1 MKSLV
6 FADYAVIAVFFAVML
21 GVGFYYSRR
30 SKSSD
35 QFFGN
40 DKSVPWWL
48 SGVSFY
54 MNSFSALAFVMYSA
68 LAYKFGWVP
77 VTISWLS
84 VPAVLLGAW
93 FLAVRWRR
101 AAKGSPIDYIAT
113 RYTPKMCSFLAILG
127 LPMQLLDNALKL
139 LAIGTVVGV
148 GMGFPLFWSICI
160 SGLII
165 VAYTFLGG
173 LKATLTCDFIQF
185 LVILSIVFA
194 LPVLC
199 LERLSA
205 MAPASDGSVLAG
217 LPGLVHGFQVFLDRV
232 PADFFNFTAGQYT
245 WVYLL
250 VFFCCVGSTLSTNWS
265 LVQRYYST
273 RSEGDAKKMAY
284 LVASLLFL
292 GPPLFFFPAM
302 AARVFLPPIAE
313 ADLNGVYAILCRE
326 VLPAGM
332 MGMVIAAMFSATM
345 SSLAGNFNAAAAV
358 IVNEIYLKFFP
369 PKLSFPTEQFPDSSS
384 RHCEATRSVAVA
396 ISSGSAPRPCGKPES
411 SSSLLPARIATV
423 LVGLGVIGLTFVM
436 QYAQGADDLFNLSN
450 KVFGV
455 FLPPIAIPMLC
466 GIFIKC
472 FSQRSGLVGLV
483 GGIAVGL
490 TLFICGAFYP
500 FLREMVWIF
509 PSTSVATVL
518 FLVLGTVLF
527 PDTPSARTQVENFF
541 RQLSTPK

>member
-1 MKSLV
+1 MKADLA

-21 GVGFYYSRR
+21 GVGFWYSRK
-30 SKSSD
+30 SASSD

-77 VTISWLS
+77 VTVSWLS

-101 AAKGSPIDYIAT
+101 AAKGSPIDYIAE
-113 RYTPKMCSFLAILG
+113 RYTPGMCRTLAILG

-160 SGLII
+160 SGVII
-165 VAYTFLGG
+165 VLYTFMGG

-185 LVILSIVFA
+185 LVILVVVLA
-194 LPVLC
+194 LPFLC
-199 LERLSA
+199 LGRL
-205 MAPASDGSVLAG
+205 ASLDGGSGLAHG
-217 LPGLVHGFQVFLDRV
+217 LEVFLDRV
-232 PADFFNFTAGQYT
+232 PAGFFDFTAGQYT
-245 WVYLL
+245 WLYML

-273 RSEGDAKKMAY
+273 KSEGDARKMAY
-284 LVASLLFL
+284 LVAALLFV
-292 GPPLFFFPAM
+292 GPPVFFFPAM
-302 AARVFLPPIAE
+302 AARVFLPAIPEAE
-313 ADLNGVYAILCRE
+313 MNGVYAMLCRE
-326 VLPAGM
+326 VLPTGM

-358 IVNEIYLKFFP
+358 VTNELYLKVARNP
-369 PKLSFPTEQFPDSSS
+369 SAKAKMVAA
-384 RHCEATRSVAVA
+384 RVATVAV
-396 ISSGSAPRPCGKPES
+396 GG
-411 SSSLLPARIATV
+411 
-423 LVGLGVIGLTFVM
+423 LVVALTFVM

-466 GIFIKC
+466 GVFVRG
-472 FSQRSGLVGLV
+472 FSKRSGLCGLV

-490 TLFICGAFYP
+490 ALFALGSAPSLAYW
-500 FLREMVWIF
+500 REMVWIF
-509 PSTSVATVL
+509 PSTAVATVAFMAL
-518 FLVLGTVLF
+518 GSLVLRDSAAERAEVESFMDRIGAPA
-527 PDTPSARTQVENFF
+527 PDAGR
-541 RQLSTPK
+541 

>member
-1 MKSLV
+1 MKSNL
-6 FADYAVIAVFFAVML
+6 ALLDYAVIAAFFAVMI
-21 GVGFYYSRR
+21 GVGVYYSRK

-40 DKSVPWWL
+40 DKTVPWWL

-77 VTISWLS
+77 VTVSWLS

-101 AAKGSPIDYIAT
+101 AAKGSPIDYIAE
-113 RYTPKMCSFLAILG
+113 RYTPGMCRTLAVLG

-165 VAYTFLGG
+165 VLYTFLGG

-185 LVILSIVFA
+185 LVILAVVLA
-194 LPVLC
+194 LPPLC
-199 LERLSA
+199 LER
-205 MAPASDGSVLAG
+205 AG
-217 LPGLVHGFQVFLDRV
+217 GFANFVDKV
-232 PADFFNFTAGQYT
+232 PSGFFSFTAGKYT
-245 WVYLL
+245 WLYML

-273 RSEGDAKKMAY
+273 RSERDAKRMAY
-284 LVASLLFL
+284 LVAILLFV
-292 GPPLFFFPAM
+292 GPPVFFFPAM
-302 AARVFLPPIAE
+302 AARVFLPGIPE
-313 ADLNGVYAILCRE
+313 SEMNGVYALVCRE
-326 VLPAGM
+326 VLPVGM
-332 MGMVIAAMFSATM
+332 IGMVIAAMFSATM

-358 IVNEIYLKFFP
+358 LTRELRLKGVAWARVM
-369 PKLSFPTEQFPDSSS
+369 T
-384 RHCEATRSVAVA
+384 VAV
-396 ISSGSAPRPCGKPES
+396 GG
-411 SSSLLPARIATV
+411 TV
-423 LVGLGVIGLTFVM
+423 VALTFVM

-466 GIFIKC
+466 GVFVKR
-472 FSQRSGLVGLV
+472 FSRRSGLYGLV

-490 TLFICGAFYP
+490 AIFVLGAKPEFASW
-500 FLREMVWIF
+500 REMVLIF
-509 PSTSVATVL
+509 PATSVATVA
-518 FLVLGTVLF
+518 FLVLGTFLS
-527 PDTPSARTQVENFF
+527 PDRGDERESVERFF
-541 RQLSTPK
+541 KRIETEQK

>member
-1 MKSLV
+1 MNKSLAV
-6 FADYAVIAVFFAVML
+6 ADYAVIAVFFAAMV
-21 GVGFYYSRR
+21 GVGIYYSRR

-40 DKSVPWWL
+40 DKSIPWWL

-77 VTISWLS
+77 VTVSWLS

-101 AAKGSPIDYIAT
+101 AAKGSPIDYIAE
-113 RYTPKMCSFLAILG
+113 RYTPGMCRTLAVLG

-165 VAYTFLGG
+165 VLYTFLGG
-173 LKATLTCDFIQF
+173 LKATLVCDFLQF
-185 LVILSIVFA
+185 CVILAVVFA
-194 LPVLC
+194 LPALC
-199 LERLSA
+199 LGRLA
-205 MAPASDGSVLAG
+205 ALDGGSG
-217 LPGLVHGFQVFLDRV
+217 LLHGFSVFLEKV
-232 PADFFNFTAGQYT
+232 PDGFFDFTAGKYT
-245 WVYLL
+245 WVYML

-273 RSEGDAKKMAY
+273 KSEKDAKKMAY
-284 LVASLLFL
+284 LVAALLFV
-292 GPPLFFFPAM
+292 GPPVFFFPAM
-302 AARVFLPPIAE
+302 AARVFLPGIPE
-313 ADLNGVYAILCRE
+313 SEMNGVYAILCRE
-326 VLPAGM
+326 VLPVGM
-332 MGMVIAAMFSATM
+332 IGMVIAAMFSATM

-358 IVNEIYLKFFP
+358 MVNELYLKFAKTP
-369 PKLSFPTEQFPDSSS
+369 SAKA
-384 RHCEATRSVAVA
+384 RMVA
-396 ISSGSAPRPCGKPES
+396 
-411 SSSLLPARIATV
+411 ARVATV
-423 LVGLGVIGLTFVM
+423 LVGGLVVALTFVM

-466 GIFIKC
+466 GIFVRR
-472 FSQRSGLVGLV
+472 FSRRSGMVALV
-483 GGIAVGL
+483 GGIATGL
-490 TLFICGAFYP
+490 AVFIAGSAPSLAY
-500 FLREMVWIF
+500 LREMVWIF
-509 PSTSVATVL
+509 PITAVATVV
-518 FLVLGTVLF
+518 FLAVGTAIF
-527 PDTPSARTQVENFF
+527 PDSPPDRAEVDAFFDKLSA
-541 RQLSTPK
+541 TPKEGL

>member
-1 MKSLV
+1 MDKSLA
-6 FADYAVIAVFFAVML
+6 FLDYAVIAAFFAVMI
-21 GVGFYYSRR
+21 GVGLYYSRK

-40 DKSVPWWL
+40 DKTVPWWL
-48 SGVSFY
+48 SGISFY

-77 VTISWLS
+77 VTVSWLS

-101 AAKGSPIDYIAT
+101 AAKGSPIDYIAE
-113 RYTPKMCSFLAILG
+113 RYTPGMCRTLAILG

-160 SGLII
+160 SGAII
-165 VAYTFLGG
+165 VLYTFLGG

-185 LVILSIVFA
+185 FVILAVVLT
-194 LPVLC
+194 LPPLC
-199 LERLSA
+199 LERVGGLSNFIDKV
-205 MAPASDGSVLAG
+205 P
-217 LPGLVHGFQVFLDRV
+217 PG
-232 PADFFNFTAGQYT
+232 FFDFTAGKYT
-245 WVYLL
+245 WVYML

-273 RSEGDAKKMAY
+273 KSEKDAKKMAY
-284 LVASLLFL
+284 LVAALLFL
-292 GPPLFFFPAM
+292 GPPIFFFPAM
-302 AARVFLPPIAE
+302 AARVFLPGIPE
-313 ADLNGVYAILCRE
+313 DQMNGVYALVCRE
-326 VLPAGM
+326 VLPVGM
-332 MGMVIAAMFSATM
+332 IGMVIAAMFSATM

-358 IVNEIYLKFFP
+358 MVNELYLKFAKMP
-369 PKLSFPTEQFPDSSS
+369 SARAKM
-384 RHCEATRSVAVA
+384 VA
-396 ISSGSAPRPCGKPES
+396 
-411 SSSLLPARIATV
+411 ARVATV
-423 LVGLGVIGLTFVM
+423 VVGGLVVALTFVM

-466 GIFIKC
+466 GIFVRK
-472 FSQRSGLVGLV
+472 FSKRSGLMGLV

-490 TLFICGAFYP
+490 AIFIVGAKP
-500 FLREMVWIF
+500 ELAFLREMIWIF
-509 PSTSVATVL
+509 PATAIATVVFL
-518 FLVLGTVLF
+518 FLGTVFL
-527 PDTPSARTQVENFF
+527 PDSADERKVIEKWMDSLTC
-541 RQLSTPK
+541 K

>member
-1 MKSLV
+1 MKGLG
-6 FADYAVIAVFFAVML
+6 FADYAVVAAFFAVMI
-21 GVGFYYSRR
+21 GVGVYFSRK
-30 SKSSD
+30 SKSSE
-35 QFFGN
+35 QFFGG

-77 VTISWLS
+77 VTVSWLS

-113 RYTPKMCSFLAILG
+113 RYTPKMCSTLAVLG

-148 GMGFPLFWSICI
+148 GMGFPLFWAICI
-160 SGLII
+160 SGVII
-165 VAYTFLGG
+165 VLYTFLGG

-185 LVILSIVFA
+185 IVILVVVFA
-194 LPVLC
+194 LPPLC
-199 LERLSA
+199 LQKLSA
-205 MAPASDGSVLAG
+205 LVPAADGSAVTGFA
-217 LPGLVHGFQVFLDRV
+217 GLVHGFQVFLDKV
-232 PADFFNFTAGQYT
+232 PDGFFNFTNGQYG
-245 WVYLL
+245 WIYMA

-273 RSEGDAKKMAY
+273 KSEKDAKKMAY
-284 LVASLLFL
+284 LVAALLFI

-302 AARVFLPPIAE
+302 AARVFMPEL
-313 ADLNGVYAILCRE
+313 DLNDANAMNAVYATLCKT
-326 VLPAGM
+326 VLPTGM
-332 MGMVIAAMFSATM
+332 IGMVIAAMFSATM

-358 IVNEIYLKFFP
+358 MVNELYLRIDKV
-369 PKLSFPTEQFPDSSS
+369 
-384 RHCEATRSVAVA
+384 ATA
-396 ISSGSAPRPCGKPES
+396 
-411 SSSLLPARIATV
+411 ARRMIAARVATV
-423 LVGLGVIGLTFVM
+423 IVGAGVVALTFVM

-466 GIFIKC
+466 GVFVKN
-472 FSQRSGLVGLV
+472 FSKRSGMTGLV
-483 GGIAVGL
+483 GGIVVGL
-490 TLFICGAFYP
+490 AIFVAGAWHP

-509 PSTSVATVL
+509 PLTAVATIA
-518 FLVLGTVLF
+518 FLALGTIFF
-527 PDTPSARTQVENFF
+527 PDHPEEREEVEAFF
-541 RQLSTPK
+541 RQITTPAESPNVQHN

>member
-1 MKSLV
+1 MTNGLASL
-6 FADYAVIAVFFAVML
+6 DYAVIAVFFAVMI
-21 GVGFYYSRR
+21 GVGVYYSRK

-40 DKSVPWWL
+40 DKTVPWWL

-77 VTISWLS
+77 VTVSWLS

-101 AAKGSPIDYIAT
+101 AAKGSPIDYIAE
-113 RYTPKMCSFLAILG
+113 RYTPSMCRTLAILG

-160 SGLII
+160 SGVII
-165 VAYTFLGG
+165 VLYTFLGG

-185 LVILSIVFA
+185 LVILVVIFA
-194 LPVLC
+194 LPPLC
-199 LERLSA
+199 LERVGGFSGFIDKV
-205 MAPASDGSVLAG
+205 P
-217 LPGLVHGFQVFLDRV
+217 PG
-232 PADFFNFTAGQYT
+232 FFDFTAGKYT
-245 WVYLL
+245 WVYML

-273 RSEGDAKKMAY
+273 KSERDAKKMAY
-284 LVASLLFL
+284 LVAALLFL
-292 GPPLFFFPAM
+292 GPPIFFFPAM
-302 AARVFLPPIAE
+302 AARVFMPGIPE
-313 ADLNGVYAILCRE
+313 EQMNGVYALVCRE
-326 VLPAGM
+326 VLPVGM
-332 MGMVIAAMFSATM
+332 IGMVIAAMFSATM

-358 IVNEIYLKFFP
+358 LTNELLGVGERCRSERS
-369 PKLSFPTEQFPDSSS
+369 KLV
-384 RHCEATRSVAVA
+384 VA
-396 ISSGSAPRPCGKPES
+396 R
-411 SSSLLPARIATV
+411 LATV
-423 LVGLGVIGLTFVM
+423 IVGGLVIALTFVM

-466 GIFIKC
+466 GIFVRR
-472 FSQRSGLVGLV
+472 FSKRSGLVGLV
-483 GGIAVGL
+483 GGIVAGL
-490 TLFICGAFYP
+490 AIFIAGAKPELAY
-500 FLREMVWIF
+500 LREMICIF
-509 PSTSVATVL
+509 PVTAVATVV

-527 PDTPSARTQVENFF
+527 PDSADERKEIEKWMDGLTS
-541 RQLSTPK
+541 R

>member
-1 MKSLV
+1 MKGGLA

-21 GVGFYYSRR
+21 GVGVYYSRK

-40 DKSVPWWL
+40 DKSIPWWL
-48 SGVSFY
+48 SGISFY

-77 VTISWLS
+77 VTVSWLS

-101 AAKGSPIDYIAT
+101 AAKGSPIDYIAE
-113 RYTPKMCSFLAILG
+113 RYTPGMCRTLAILG

-160 SGLII
+160 SGVII
-165 VAYTFLGG
+165 VLYTFLGG

-185 LVILSIVFA
+185 LVILAVVLT
-194 LPVLC
+194 LPFLC
-199 LERLSA
+199 LERL
-205 MAPASDGSVLAG
+205 ASVDGG
-217 LPGLVHGFQVFLDRV
+217 TGLVHGFQVFFDKV
-232 PADFFNFTAGQYT
+232 PAGFFDFTAGKYT
-245 WVYLL
+245 WVYML

-273 RSEGDAKKMAY
+273 KSEKDAKKMAY
-284 LVASLLFL
+284 LVAVLLFV
-292 GPPLFFFPAM
+292 GPPIFFFPAM
-302 AARVFLPPIAE
+302 AARVFLPGIHE
-313 ADLNGVYAILCRE
+313 TEMNGVYAILCRE
-326 VLPAGM
+326 VLPVGM
-332 MGMVIAAMFSATM
+332 IGMVIAAMFSATM

-358 IVNEIYLKFFP
+358 VTNELYLKFAKNP
-369 PKLSFPTEQFPDSSS
+369 
-384 RHCEATRSVAVA
+384 
-396 ISSGSAPRPCGKPES
+396 SASAKMVV
-411 SSSLLPARIATV
+411 ARIATIAV
-423 LVGLGVIGLTFVM
+423 GGLVVALTFVM

-466 GIFIKC
+466 GVFVRG
-472 FSQRSGLVGLV
+472 FSKRSGLCGLV
-483 GGIAVGL
+483 GGIVVGLAIFAVGANPSL
-490 TLFICGAFYP
+490 SY
-500 FLREMVWIF
+500 LREMIWIF
-509 PSTSVATVL
+509 PATAIATVAFLALGSIL
-518 FLVLGTVLF
+518 FRDSEQERKEVDAFMDRIGG
-527 PDTPSARTQVENFF
+527 VE
-541 RQLSTPK
+541 TAK

>member
-1 MKSLV
+1 MKPLSL
-6 FADYAVIAVFFAVML
+6 ADYVVIVAFFAAML
-21 GVGFYYSRR
+21 GVGVFYARR

-40 DKSVPWWL
+40 DKTVPWWL

-54 MNSFSALAFVMYSA
+54 MNSFPALAFVMYSA

-77 VTISWLS
+77 VTVSWLS

-113 RYTPKMCSFLAILG
+113 RYTPGMCSTLAVLG
-127 LPMQLLDNALKL
+127 LPMQLLDNAFKL

-148 GMGFPLFWSICI
+148 GMGFPLFWSICA
-160 SGLII
+160 SGVII
-165 VAYTFLGG
+165 VLYTFLGG
-173 LKATLTCDFIQF
+173 LKATLACDFIQF
-185 LVILSIVFA
+185 LVILAVVFA
-194 LPVLC
+194 LPPLC
-199 LERLSA
+199 LDRLA
-205 MAPASDGSVLAG
+205 ALDGGAG
-217 LPGLVHGFQVFLDRV
+217 FVHGFSVFLDRV
-232 PADFFNFTAGQYT
+232 PDGFFNFTNGKYG
-245 WVYLL
+245 WVYMI

-273 RSEGDAKKMAY
+273 RSERDAKKMAY
-284 LVASLLFL
+284 LVAALLFL

-302 AARVFLPPIAE
+302 AARVFLPPVAE
-313 ADLNGVYAILCRE
+313 ADMNGVYAILCRS

-358 IVNEIYLKFFP
+358 MVNELYLRIDKVA
-369 PKLSFPTEQFPDSSS
+369 TAS
-384 RHCEATRSVAVA
+384 RRMLA
-396 ISSGSAPRPCGKPES
+396 
-411 SSSLLPARIATV
+411 ARVATV
-423 LVGLGVIGLTFVM
+423 LVGGAVVGLTFLM
-436 QYAQGADDLFNLSN
+436 QRAQGGNDLFDLCN

-466 GIFIKC
+466 GIFVKR
-472 FSQRSGLVGLV
+472 FSRRAGLVGLV

-490 TLFICGAFYP
+490 AVFIAGAWHP
-500 FLREMVWIF
+500 FLREIVWIF
-509 PSTSVATVL
+509 PITSIATVAFL
-518 FLVLGTVLF
+518 FAGTMAL
-527 PDTPSARTQVENFF
+527 PDMRQERMEVEEFFKTLETPERRA
-541 RQLSTPK
+541 

>member
-1 MKSLV
+1 MNSL
-6 FADYAVIAVFFAVML
+6 ATLDYIVIAAFFAVMI
-21 GVGFYYSRR
+21 GVGAYYSRR

-40 DKSVPWWL
+40 DKTVPWWL

-77 VTISWLS
+77 VTVSWLS

-101 AAKGSPIDYIAT
+101 AAKGSPIDYIAE
-113 RYTPKMCSFLAILG
+113 RYTPGMCRTLAVLG

-160 SGLII
+160 SGVII
-165 VAYTFLGG
+165 VLYTFLGG
-173 LKATLTCDFIQF
+173 LKATLACDFIQF
-185 LVILSIVFA
+185 LVILAVVFA
-194 LPVLC
+194 LPPLC
-199 LERLSA
+199 LGKLA
-205 MAPASDGSVLAG
+205 AVDGG
-217 LPGLVHGFQVFLDRV
+217 GQGLVAGFRVFLDRV
-232 PADFFNFTAGQYT
+232 PAGFFDFTAGKYT
-245 WVYLL
+245 WVYML

-273 RSEGDAKKMAY
+273 RSERDAKRMAY
-284 LVASLLFL
+284 LVAALLFV

-302 AARVFLPPIAE
+302 AARVFLPDVPE
-313 ADLNGVYAILCRE
+313 SEMNGVYALVCRA
-326 VLPAGM
+326 VLPTGM

-358 IVNEIYLKFFP
+358 LTHELLGVGERCRCRSERS
-369 PKLSFPTEQFPDSSS
+369 KLV
-384 RHCEATRSVAVA
+384 VARV
-396 ISSGSAPRPCGKPES
+396 
-411 SSSLLPARIATV
+411 ATV
-423 LVGLGVIGLTFVM
+423 LVGGLVVALTFVM

-466 GIFIKC
+466 GVFVRR
-472 FSQRSGLVGLV
+472 FSKRSGLAGLV

-490 TLFICGAFYP
+490 ALFAAGAAYP

-509 PSTSVATVL
+509 PATAAATVL
-518 FLVLGTVLF
+518 FLVLGTVFF
-527 PDTPSARTQVENFF
+527 PDGPEARAEIDRFMDRLSAKGKQGG
-541 RQLSTPK
+541 LA

>member
-1 MKSLV
+1 MNSL
-6 FADYAVIAVFFAVML
+6 ATLDYAVIAAFFAVMV
-21 GVGFYYSRR
+21 GVGVYYSRK

-40 DKSVPWWL
+40 DKTVPWWL

-68 LAYKFGWVP
+68 LAYKYGWVP
-77 VTISWLS
+77 VTVSWLS

-101 AAKGSPIDYIAT
+101 AAKGSPIDYIAE
-113 RYTPKMCSFLAILG
+113 RYTPGMCRTLAILG

-165 VAYTFLGG
+165 IVYTFLGG

-185 LVILSIVFA
+185 LVILAVVFA
-194 LPVLC
+194 LPPLC
-199 LERLSA
+199 LGRLA
-205 MAPASDGSVLAG
+205 AVDGG
-217 LPGLVHGFQVFLDRV
+217 QGLVTGFRVFLDKV
-232 PADFFNFTAGQYT
+232 PAGFFDFTAGKYT
-245 WVYLL
+245 WVYML

-273 RSEGDAKKMAY
+273 RSERDAKKMAY
-284 LVASLLFL
+284 LVAVLLFI

-302 AARVFLPPIAE
+302 AARVFLPDIAE
-313 ADLNGVYAILCRE
+313 ADMNGVYALVCRE
-326 VLPAGM
+326 VLPVGM

-358 IVNEIYLKFFP
+358 LTNELRLKGM
-369 PKLSFPTEQFPDSSS
+369 
-384 RHCEATRSVAVA
+384 VW
-396 ISSGSAPRPCGKPES
+396 
-411 SSSLLPARIATV
+411 ARVATV
-423 LVGLGVIGLTFVM
+423 LVGGAVVALTFVM
-436 QYAQGADDLFNLSN
+436 RYAQGADDLFNLSN

-466 GIFIKC
+466 GIFVRRL
-472 FSQRSGLVGLV
+472 SRRSGLMGLV

-490 TLFICGAFYP
+490 ALFAVGSAYP

-509 PSTSVATVL
+509 PATALATAVFL
-518 FLVLGTVLF
+518 FLGTALF
-527 PDTPSARTQVENFF
+527 PDAPDERAAVDRFMERLNGSERSKQGET
-541 RQLSTPK
+541 K

>member
-1 MKSLV
+1 MKISSL
-6 FADYAVIAVFFAVML
+6 DYFVIAVFFAVMI
-21 GVGFYYSRR
+21 GVGVYYSRK

-77 VTISWLS
+77 VTVSWLS

-101 AAKGSPIDYIAT
+101 AAKGSPIDYIAE
-113 RYTPKMCSFLAILG
+113 RYTPGMCRTLAILG

-165 VAYTFLGG
+165 VLYTFLGG

-185 LVILSIVFA
+185 LVILVVIFA
-194 LPVLC
+194 LPPLC
-199 LERLSA
+199 LEKLA
-205 MAPASDGSVLAG
+205 AVDGG
-217 LPGLVHGFQVFLDRV
+217 TGLVHGFRVFLDKV
-232 PADFFNFTAGQYT
+232 PAGFFDFTAGKYT
-245 WVYLL
+245 WVYML

-273 RSEGDAKKMAY
+273 KSEKDAKKMAY
-284 LVASLLFL
+284 LVATLLFV
-292 GPPLFFFPAM
+292 GPPIFFFPAM
-302 AARVFLPPIAE
+302 AARIFLPAIPE
-313 ADLNGVYAILCRE
+313 TEMNGVYAVLCRE
-326 VLPAGM
+326 VLPIGM
-332 MGMVIAAMFSATM
+332 IGMVIAAMFSATM

-358 IVNEIYLKFFP
+358 MVNELYLKFVKEP
-369 PKLSFPTEQFPDSSS
+369 
-384 RHCEATRSVAVA
+384 
-396 ISSGSAPRPCGKPES
+396 SAR
-411 SSSLLPARIATV
+411 ARMIAARVATV
-423 LVGLGVIGLTFVM
+423 IVGGAVVVLTFVM

-466 GIFIKC
+466 GIFVKG
-472 FSQRSGLVGLV
+472 FSKRSGLVGLV
-483 GGIAVGL
+483 GGIVVGL
-490 TLFICGAFYP
+490 VIFIVGAKPELAY
-500 FLREMVWIF
+500 LREMIWIF
-509 PSTSVATVL
+509 PATAVATVL
-518 FLVLGTVLF
+518 FLILGTVLF
-527 PDTPSARTQVENFF
+527 PDSVEERQGVEAFF
-541 RQLSTPK
+541 RQINTKA

>member
-1 MKSLV
+1 MRSFTSSPRARRNCKAGAVTGGLA
-6 FADYAVIAVFFAVML
+6 FPDYAVIAAFFAVMI
-21 GVGFYYSRR
+21 GVGVFYSRC

-77 VTISWLS
+77 VTVSWLS

-101 AAKGSPIDYIAT
+101 AAKGSPIDYIAE
-113 RYTPKMCSFLAILG
+113 RYTPAMCRTLAILG

-165 VAYTFLGG
+165 VLYTFLGG
-173 LKATLTCDFIQF
+173 LKATLACDFIQF
-185 LVILSIVFA
+185 LVILAVVFA
-194 LPVLC
+194 LPPLC
-199 LERLSA
+199 LGRLA
-205 MAPASDGSVLAG
+205 AADGG
-217 LPGLVHGFQVFLDRV
+217 TGLVHGLQVFVERAPDG
-232 PADFFNFTAGQYT
+232 FFGFTAGKYT
-245 WVYLL
+245 WVYML

-273 RSEGDAKKMAY
+273 KSEKDAKKMAY
-284 LVASLLFL
+284 LVAALLFI

-302 AARVFLPPIAE
+302 AARVFMSGIPE
-313 ADLNGVYAILCRE
+313 DQMNGVYALVCRE

-332 MGMVIAAMFSATM
+332 IGMVIAAMFSATM

-358 IVNEIYLKFFP
+358 MVNELYLKAVKRP
-369 PKLSFPTEQFPDSSS
+369 SE
-384 RHCEATRSVAVA
+384 RARMIAARVATVAVGGA
-396 ISSGSAPRPCGKPES
+396 VVA
-411 SSSLLPARIATV
+411 
-423 LVGLGVIGLTFVM
+423 LTFVM

-466 GIFIKC
+466 GVFVRR
-472 FSQRSGLVGLV
+472 FSRRSGLVGLV
-483 GGIAVGL
+483 GGVVTGLVMFAVGAKPEL
-490 TLFICGAFYP
+490 AY
-500 FLREMVWIF
+500 LREMVWIF
-509 PSTSVATVL
+509 PATASATVL
-518 FLVLGTVLF
+518 FLVLGTCFL
-527 PDTPSARTQVENFF
+527 PDGPDDRAAVDAFMDRISAR
-541 RQLSTPK
+541 

>member
-1 MKSLV
+1 MNKGLLLV
-6 FADYAVIAVFFAVML
+6 DYAVIAVFFAVMV
-21 GVGFYYSRR
+21 GVGVYYSRKA
-30 SKSSD
+30 KSSD

-77 VTISWLS
+77 VTVSWLS

-101 AAKGSPIDYIAT
+101 AAKGSPIDYIAE
-113 RYTPKMCSFLAILG
+113 RYTPGMCRTLAILG

-148 GMGFPLFWSICI
+148 GMGFPLFWAICI

-165 VAYTFLGG
+165 VLYTFLGG

-185 LVILSIVFA
+185 VVILAVVFA
-194 LPVLC
+194 LPPLC
-199 LERLSA
+199 LGRL
-205 MAPASDGSVLAG
+205 ASLDGGAG
-217 LPGLVHGFQVFLDRV
+217 IVHGFQVFLDRV
-232 PADFFNFTAGQYT
+232 PDGFFSLTAEESAGHPSQKYT
-245 WVYLL
+245 WIYML
-250 VFFCCVGSTLSTNWS
+250 VFLCCVGSTLSTNWS

-273 RSEGDAKKMAY
+273 KSERDAKKMAY
-284 LVASLLFL
+284 LVAALLFV

-302 AARVFLPPIAE
+302 AARVFIPSL
-313 ADLNGVYAILCRE
+313 DLNDANAMNAVYATLCRE

-332 MGMVIAAMFSATM
+332 IGMVIAAMFSATM
-345 SSLAGNFNAAAAV
+345 SSLAGNFNAAASV
-358 IVNEIYLKFFP
+358 VTNELYRKIAKN
-369 PKLSFPTEQFPDSSS
+369 SS
-384 RHCEATRSVAVA
+384 
-396 ISSGSAPRPCGKPES
+396 
-411 SSSLLPARIATV
+411 ARANMIAARVATV
-423 LVGLGVIGLTFVM
+423 LVGGLVVGLTFVM

-466 GIFIKC
+466 GIFVRR
-472 FSQRSGLVGLV
+472 FSKRSGITGLV
-483 GGIAVGL
+483 GGIVVGL
-490 TLFICGAFYP
+490 VIFVMGARPELVYW
-500 FLREMVWIF
+500 REMVWIF
-509 PSTSVATVL
+509 PATSVATIL
-518 FLVLGTVLF
+518 FLALGTLIF
-527 PDTPSARTQVENFF
+527 PDRPAEREEVDAFFRRIETPSR
-541 RQLSTPK
+541 

>member
-1 MKSLV
+1 MDKSLA
-6 FADYAVIAVFFAVML
+6 FLDYAVIAVFFMIMI
-21 GVGFYYSRR
+21 GVGVYYSRKA
-30 SKSSD
+30 KSSD

-40 DKSVPWWL
+40 DKSIPWWL

-77 VTISWLS
+77 VTVSWLS
-84 VPAVLLGAW
+84 VPAVLFGAW

-101 AAKGSPIDYIAT
+101 AAKGSPIDYIAE
-113 RYTPKMCSFLAILG
+113 RYTPGMCRTLAILG

-165 VAYTFLGG
+165 VLYTFLGG

-185 LVILSIVFA
+185 LVILAVVFA
-194 LPVLC
+194 LPPLC
-199 LERLSA
+199 LEKLA
-205 MAPASDGSVLAG
+205 AVDGGTGLA
-217 LPGLVHGFQVFLDRV
+217 HGFQVFFDKV
-232 PADFFNFTAGQYT
+232 PAGFFNFTSGKYT
-245 WVYLL
+245 WVYML

-273 RSEGDAKKMAY
+273 KSEKDAKKMAY
-284 LVASLLFL
+284 LVAALLFV

-302 AARVFLPPIAE
+302 AARVFLPGIAE
-313 ADLNGVYAILCRE
+313 AEMNGVYAIVCRE
-326 VLPAGM
+326 VLPVGM
-332 MGMVIAAMFSATM
+332 IGMVIAAMFSATM

-358 IVNEIYLKFFP
+358 MVNELYLKFAKEP
-369 PKLSFPTEQFPDSSS
+369 
-384 RHCEATRSVAVA
+384 
-396 ISSGSAPRPCGKPES
+396 SAK
-411 SSSLLPARIATV
+411 ARMIAARAATV
-423 LVGLGVIGLTFVM
+423 LVGGLVVALTFVM

-466 GIFIKC
+466 GIFVRK
-472 FSQRSGLVGLV
+472 FSKLSGLMGLV

-490 TLFICGAFYP
+490 AIFIVGAKPELAY
-500 FLREMVWIF
+500 LREMIWIF
-509 PSTSVATVL
+509 PATALATIFFL
-518 FLVLGTVLF
+518 FLGSVLF
-527 PDTPSARTQVENFF
+527 PDKPEERAVVNAFMDKIANGQN
-541 RQLSTPK
+541 

>member
-1 MKSLV
+1 MKPLAV
-6 FADYAVIAVFFAVML
+6 ADYAVIAVFFAVML
-21 GVGFYYSRR
+21 GVGFYYSRK

-77 VTISWLS
+77 VTVSWLS

-101 AAKGSPIDYIAT
+101 AATGSPIDYIAT
-113 RYTPKMCSFLAILG
+113 RYTPGMCRTLAILG

-160 SGLII
+160 SGVII
-165 VAYTFLGG
+165 VLYTFLGG

-185 LVILSIVFA
+185 LVILAVVFA
-194 LPVLC
+194 LPFLC
-199 LERLSA
+199 LERLA
-205 MAPASDGSVLAG
+205 ACGPQGAAGPAGWAG
-217 LPGLVHGFQVFLDRV
+217 LAEGFRVFLNRV
-232 PADFFNFTAGQYT
+232 PAGFFDFTAGQYT
-245 WVYLL
+245 WVYML

-273 RSEGDAKKMAY
+273 KSEKDAKKMAY
-284 LVASLLFL
+284 LVAALLFV

-302 AARVFLPPIAE
+302 AARVFLPPVAE
-313 ADLNGVYAILCRE
+313 ADMNGVYAILCRE

-332 MGMVIAAMFSATM
+332 IGMVIAAMFSATM

-358 IVNEIYLKFFP
+358 VTNELYLKVAKNP
-369 PKLSFPTEQFPDSSS
+369 SARAKMLAA
-384 RHCEATRSVAVA
+384 RLATVAV
-396 ISSGSAPRPCGKPES
+396 GG
-411 SSSLLPARIATV
+411 
-423 LVGLGVIGLTFVM
+423 LVVALTFVM

-466 GIFIKC
+466 GIFVRR
-472 FSQRSGLVGLV
+472 FSRRSGLLGLI

-490 TLFICGAFYP
+490 TVFVVGANP
-500 FLREMVWIF
+500 GLAHLREMVWIF
-509 PSTSVATVL
+509 PATSVATVL
-518 FLVLGTVLF
+518 FLFLGSALF
-527 PDTPSARTQVENFF
+527 PDSAEDAAGVDAFF
-541 RQLSTPK
+541 ARLSGRRADA

>member
-1 MKSLV
+1 MKSLA
-6 FADYAVIAVFFAVML
+6 FLDYAVIAAFFAVMV
-21 GVGFYYSRR
+21 GVGVFYARKA
-30 SKSSD
+30 KSSD

-77 VTISWLS
+77 VTVSWLS

-101 AAKGSPIDYIAT
+101 AAKGSPIDYIAE
-113 RYTPKMCSFLAILG
+113 RYTPGMCRTLAVLG

-165 VAYTFLGG
+165 VLYTFLGG

-185 LVILSIVFA
+185 LVILAVVFA
-194 LPVLC
+194 LPPLC
-199 LERLSA
+199 LGKLA
-205 MAPASDGSVLAG
+205 AVDGGAG
-217 LPGLVHGFQVFLDRV
+217 LAHGFSVFLDKT
-232 PADFFNFTAGQYT
+232 PAGFFDFTNGKYT
-245 WVYLL
+245 WVYML

-273 RSEGDAKKMAY
+273 KSEGDAKKMAY
-284 LVASLLFL
+284 LVAALLFL

-302 AARVFLPPIAE
+302 AARVFLPGIAE
-313 ADLNGVYAILCRE
+313 ADMNGVYAIVCRA
-326 VLPAGM
+326 VLPVGM
-332 MGMVIAAMFSATM
+332 IGMVIAAMFSATM

-358 IVNEIYLKFFP
+358 MVNELYLKFAKNP
-369 PKLSFPTEQFPDSSS
+369 SAKA
-384 RHCEATRSVAVA
+384 RMVA
-396 ISSGSAPRPCGKPES
+396 
-411 SSSLLPARIATV
+411 ARAATV
-423 LVGLGVIGLTFVM
+423 LVGGLVVALTFVM

-466 GIFIKC
+466 GIFVRRLSK
-472 FSQRSGLVGLV
+472 RSGMLGLV
-483 GGIAVGL
+483 GGIVVGLVLFAVGAKPE
-490 TLFICGAFYP
+490 FAH
-500 FLREMVWIF
+500 LREMIWIF
-509 PSTSVATVL
+509 PATAVATVL
-518 FLVLGTVLF
+518 FLALGTALF
-527 PDTPSARTQVENFF
+527 PDKPEERREVDTFMDRIEG
-541 RQLSTPK
+541 R